1 MGLTTRPTKNI
12 DLSKIDEIQDEF
24 FSEKLPPSDTDDT
37 NLKKGISTDKKKKTP
52 ENIESESKKKIAK
65 IKKPAE
71 ISAASK
77 TSQIV
82 EKKSEQGGQKI
93 ADLLATEKVKSVR
106 FISRPYT
113 VPRSLTID
121 LNRLKSQ
128 FRTRDLH
135 FTQNELMDQMIRES
149 LEIITVENYRS
160 LRETALNM
168 IKSPEQCSRRTVTL
182 TEETVSGMAELK
194 ADLALSNNR
203 RYSGDEIFTTLLA
216 VAFSTLYK
224 TGLL

>member
-24 FSEKLPPSDTDDT
+24 FSEKLPPSDTGDT

-149 LEIITVENYRS
+149 LEIITPENYRS